1 MNENMERFEAKL
13 NLVDLAG
20 SEGVKKTH
28 AIGDRLAEANNIN
41 KGLLALG
48 CCISGICAGKSHIPF
63 RSSTLTKV
71 LRGNFTKI
79 FKQIYFQ
86 MVCNMYTY
94 ILLTLQNVF
103 TETDIQIW

>member
-20 SEGVKKTH
+20 SEGVKKTQ

-86 MVCNMYTY
+86 IVC
-94 ILLTLQNVF
+94 IPICF
-103 TETDIQIW
+103 